1 MNYTSGDISN
11 LLSATLVGAC
21 DHIISHISID
31 SRSFSAHV
39 PETIF
44 IAFSG
49 NIVDGH
55 NYVQAAYDLGVRV
68 FLIDKKVELPFDAI
82 TITVNNTLASLQK
95 WATIHRAKFN
105 IPVIA
110 ITGSNGKTITKEWLS
125 QLLSKHYNVV
135 KSPKSYNSQIG
146 VPLSVLL
153 IDETHEVAVI
163 EAGVSQPNEMKYLEE
178 IIKPTICL
186 LTNIGDAHSSGFEG
200 DGLVN
205 LERKLKEKS
214 ILFRDCKELIFY
226 SGEDSN
232 PNVIDA
238 LKFIVKK
245 EKQRSYSYEIL
256 EGGKVKFS
264 FYGKS
269 LILELPFSD
278 EASIQNILA
287 SISVMCLLGI
297 DISNIGKELKLL
309 DRVHM
314 RMETKAGKW
323 NSTLINDA
331 YNSDLQSLN
340 NAVQYLKQIKAKKP
354 LIILSDLEDN

>member
-1 MNYTSGDISN
+1 M
-11 LLSATLVGAC
+11 
-21 DHIISHISID
+21 
-31 SRSFSAHV
+31 
-39 PETIF
+39 
-44 IAFSG
+44 
-49 NIVDGH
+49 
-55 NYVQAAYDLGVRV
+55 
-68 FLIDKKVELPFDAI
+68 
-82 TITVNNTLASLQK
+82 
-95 WATIHRAKFN
+95 
-105 IPVIA
+105 
-110 ITGSNGKTITKEWLS
+110 
-125 QLLSKHYNVV
+125 
-135 KSPKSYNSQIG
+135 
-146 VPLSVLL
+146 
-153 IDETHEVAVI
+153 
-163 EAGVSQPNEMKYLEE
+163 
-178 IIKPTICL
+178 
-186 LTNIGDAHSSGFEG
+186 
-200 DGLVN
+200 N

-297 DISNIGKELKLL
+297 DISNIGKDLKLL

-314 RMETKAGKW
+314 RMETKAGRW

-340 NAVQYLKQIKAKKP
+340 NAVQYLKQIKAKLSLKFID
-354 LIILSDLEDN
+354 LITNRSFGLI